1 MGPAQPTNTPAS
13 PSASTSAKAS
23 VSTPV
28 SGSSPHSTAMS
39 TTPTTI
45 KKLPTNI
52 PKLESNG
59 ANWAIFMMRFRD
71 VMKVTHRW
79 AYFTGSKP
87 RPRPKDI
94 SKPMEE
100 EIEAAKTWEHKDSV
114 ASFLLSQCLPDTTLM
129 RLSGCATT
137 QDQWDMVTKEYC
149 TKSVY
154 AQANLHQTFLE
165 MRCAKGVN
173 VRDFLST
180 LCCKREELAAAS
192 VTVTDKEYK
201 RTILQGIPQE
211 LAVIDLTN
219 EDSSSDDEEL

>member
-1 MGPAQPTNTPAS
+1 
-13 PSASTSAKAS
+13 
-23 VSTPV
+23 
-28 SGSSPHSTAMS
+28 
-39 TTPTTI
+39 
-45 KKLPTNI
+45 
-52 PKLESNG
+52 
-59 ANWAIFMMRFRD
+59 MRFRD

-114 ASFLLSQCLPDTTLM
+114 ASFLLSQHLPDTTLM

-137 QDQWDMVTKEYC
+137 QDRWDMVTKEYC

-192 VTVTDKEYK
+192 VTVTDKEYE

-211 LAVIDLTN
+211 LATFVSHILSSALIVHNASAINIDALINQIN
-219 EDSSSDDEEL
+219 EEADWLKSRRTCRQTGQGGKKDTTDEALAVTGSDGDK